1 MTTDKK
7 KDAVLYGHRDNYKKQ
22 KRPKFDIFKA
32 LQKKHGKDFSPV
44 VRAASLAVKLE
55 QIADNIEITDNDSAL
70 KAVTAYRNAA
80 ITFNECS
87 AYLVPRIATLKVEHS
102 VDEISISNALSAALA
117 TADKFISSR
126 NADNGE
132 QYQVIDQEPGGDDDG
147 DSDSV
152 RADS

>member
-1 MTTDKK
+1 MLAVDKDVRVYAPKRQNKEKK
-7 KDAVLYGHRDNYKKQ
+7 KT
-22 KRPKFDIFKA
+22 PKVDIFKA
-32 LQKKHGKDFSPV
+32 LRKKHGIDFSPV

-87 AYLVPRIATLKVEHS
+87 AYLVPKIATLKVEHS

-117 TADKFISSR
+117 TADKFITAR
-126 NADNGE
+126 DADNGE
-132 QYQVIDQEPGGDDDG
+132 QYQVIDHEPG
-147 DSDSV
+147 DSD
-152 RADS
+152 DNT